1 MYRIPA
7 STLSTVK
14 AWTYSRTG
22 NKQSP
27 PPADRTHRQ
36 TGHMQTWHQHI
47 STKLQEGNLPHA
59 RCQEL
64 WCRHCWFPHAGHNA
78 RRARRQ
84 FSASGARVGACTY
97 CLCSSLSLLYIACS
111 CLCTLYCCSSQVN
124 EPVGHKGALCVC
136 NPTHTTSTPALQLRH
151 QLPSLPP
158 RKAPL
163 QAGPQLCTDKANQPC
178 RQAHQHC
185 RQVRNIAGRLI
196 KHIYALL
203 SATSTSGRHATLHT
217 LPGSPMYKTLA
228 PNPPSSLGNCVLTA
242 SCILQMVRVQEAGCM
257 STATPPSLPAQQ
269 LLLTAAAP
277 CHRGHAHMHTDVR
290 TRLASCLHQAR
301 QLHVHQHSAYIR
313 SSSRVLVVGVSTG

>member
-1 MYRIPA
+1 MHVARSCGVVTA
-7 STLSTVK
+7 
-14 AWTYSRTG
+14 G
-22 NKQSP
+22 F
-27 PPADRTHRQ
+27 
-36 TGHMQTWHQHI
+36 HMQGTMQDELGANSVLLAHVWEPALTACAAVSVCCTLHAAAC
-47 STKLQEGNLPHA
+47 A
-59 RCQEL
+59 RCT
-64 WCRHCWFPHAGHNA
+64 AAAA
-78 RRARRQ
+78 R
-84 FSASGARVGACTY
+84 SM
-97 CLCSSLSLLYIACS
+97 SLSVIKEPSVSA
-111 CLCTLYCCSSQVN
+111 TQHTQQV
-124 EPVGHKGALCVC
+124 HL
-136 NPTHTTSTPALQLRH
+136 HQLRH

-203 SATSTSGRHATLHT
+203 SATSTSGRRATLHT

-313 SSSRVLVVGVSTG
+313 SSSRVLVLGVSTG